1 MAYIIADNIISPL
14 GETSEDNYLSVK
26 SGRSGI
32 RAYEPGTCNIPEG
45 FNASLLFEDFETL
58 ALKSAQKA
66 IANALKNI
74 ANGQKAIGNAQKN
87 IANEQKN
94 IGNAQLEL
102 KGKRTA
108 FILSSTKGNIE
119 GNISL
124 ADSAQRIASQ
134 LGIDSKPIVVCNA
147 CISGLSA
154 LILGNRLIDSGLYDT
169 AIVCG
174 CDTPRQFILS
184 GFQSLKALSP
194 EPCRPFDMERMG
206 LNLGEAAATLILSKN
221 PLQGNSW
228 RMGDGFIRND
238 AFHISTPSKTADG
251 LYLSLQRTLESFT
264 KEISSACKQI
274 DLKEHLAFINAH
286 GTATLFN
293 DQMESVA
300 IGRAGLSELPANAY
314 KSFWGH
320 TMGAAGILET
330 IISMKAIDD
339 DTILGTRGFSELGVS
354 GKMNICAENRPTD
367 KKGFIKMLSGFG
379 GCNATIWATKCPE
392 RENIALSQKEQQE
405 REFTTTH
412 TIRITPEE
420 VILDQRKIWEGKEE
434 LGEQEGQEHH
444 SLLTSLYKQMIGDY
458 PKFYKMD
465 GLSRLGFVASE
476 ILLNAEKE
484 ETDEERAII
493 FFNHSSSIDSDRNYK
508 ESIKDKD
515 NYFPSPSIFVYTLPN
530 IVTGEIAIRNHFQ
543 GETSFFI
550 LPDKDEK
557 MMEEILQASCRDAQ
571 SKSFLTGWI
580 DYEDERH
587 FEAELKICRIQPSL
601 IAYQEVKGVKE
612 VKELR
617 RMSCSL
623 IRRKNKILK

>member
-14 GETSEDNYLSVK
+14 GETSEENYLSVK
-26 SGRSGI
+26 AGRSGI
-32 RAYEPGTCNIPEG
+32 RTYEPGTCNIPEG
-45 FNASLLFEDFETL
+45 FYASLLFEDFETL
-58 ALKSAQKA
+58 ALRSAQKA
-66 IANALKNI
+66 IANAQKNI
-74 ANGQKAIGNAQKN
+74 ENAQKTM
-87 IANEQKN
+87 
-94 IGNAQLEL
+94 GNALLEL

-119 GNISL
+119 ENISL

-154 LILGNRLIDSGLYDT
+154 LILGNRLIDSGLYDF

-221 PLQGNSW
+221 PIQGNSW

-264 KEISSACKQI
+264 KEISSTCKQI
-274 DLKEHLAFINAH
+274 DMKAHLAFINAH

-300 IGRAGLSELPANAY
+300 IGKAGLSDLPANAY
-314 KSFWGH
+314 KNFWGH

-354 GKMNICAENRPTD
+354 GKMNICAENRPTN

-379 GCNATIWATKCPE
+379 GCNATIWAAKNPE
-392 RENIALSQKEQQE
+392 RENIALSQKEQQN
-405 REFTTTH
+405 REFTTSH

-420 VILDQRKIWEGKEE
+420 VILDQQKLWEGNQNANEK
-434 LGEQEGQEHH
+434 LDEQEGAGHH
-444 SLLTSLYKQMIGDY
+444 SLLTSLYRQMIGNY

-476 ILLNAEKE
+476 ILLNAEKGDTDVERRE
-484 ETDEERAII
+484 EEGERLLEERAII
-493 FFNHSSSIDSDRNYK
+493 FFNHSSSIASDRNYK
-508 ESIKDKD
+508 ESINDKN

-530 IVTGEIAIRNHFQ
+530 IVTGEIAIRNHFH

-550 LPDKDEK
+550 LPDKDER
-557 MMEEILQASCRDAQ
+557 MMEEILQASCRDDQ

-587 FEAELKICRIQPSL
+587 FEADLKIKKMRN
-601 IAYQEVKGVKE
+601 YK
-612 VKELR
+612 
-617 RMSCSL
+617 
-623 IRRKNKILK
+623 

>member
-14 GETSEDNYLSVK
+14 GETSEENYLSVK
-26 SGRSGI
+26 AGRSGI
-32 RAYEPGTCNIPEG
+32 RAYAPGTCNIPEG
-45 FNASLLFEDFETL
+45 FYASLLFEDFETL

-66 IANALKNI
+66 IANA
-74 ANGQKAIGNAQKN
+74 
-87 IANEQKN
+87 
-94 IGNAQLEL
+94 QLEL

-119 GNISL
+119 ENISL

-154 LILGNRLIDSGLYDT
+154 LILGNRLIDSGLYDA

-221 PLQGNSW
+221 PIQGNSW

-264 KEISSACKQI
+264 KEISSTCKQI
-274 DLKEHLAFINAH
+274 DMKEHLAFINAH

-300 IGRAGLSELPANAY
+300 IGRAGLSDLPANAY

-339 DTILGTRGFSELGVS
+339 DTILGTRGFAELGVS

-379 GCNATIWATKCPE
+379 GCNATIWAAKSPE
-392 RENIALSQKEQQE
+392 RENIALSQIEQQN

-420 VILDQRKIWEGKEE
+420 VILDQQKLWEGKKE
-434 LGEQEGQEHH
+434 LGKQEGQEHH
-444 SLLTSLYKQMIGDY
+444 SLLTSLYKQMIGNY

-476 ILLNAEKE
+476 ILLNAEKG
-484 ETDEERAII
+484 DMDKERAII
-493 FFNHSSSIDSDRNYK
+493 FFNHSSSIASDRNYK
-508 ESIKDKD
+508 ESINGKD

-530 IVTGEIAIRNHFQ
+530 IVTGEIAIRNHFH

-550 LPDKDEK
+550 LPDKDER

-587 FEAELKICRIQPSL
+587 FEADLKIKKMRN
-601 IAYQEVKGVKE
+601 YK
-612 VKELR
+612 
-617 RMSCSL
+617 
-623 IRRKNKILK
+623 

>member
-14 GETSEDNYLSVK
+14 GETSEENYLSVK
-26 SGRSGI
+26 AGRSGI
-32 RAYEPGTCNIPEG
+32 RTYEPGTCNIPEG
-45 FNASLLFEDFETL
+45 FYASLLFEDFETL
-58 ALKSAQKA
+58 ALRSAQKA
-66 IANALKNI
+66 IA
-74 ANGQKAIGNAQKN
+74 
-87 IANEQKN
+87 
-94 IGNAQLEL
+94 NAQLEL

-119 GNISL
+119 ENISL
-124 ADSAQRIASQ
+124 ADSAQRIATQ

-154 LILGNRLIDSGLYDT
+154 LILGNRLIDSDLYDA

-221 PLQGNSW
+221 PIQGNSW

-264 KEISSACKQI
+264 KEISSTCEQI
-274 DLKEHLAFINAH
+274 DLKAHLAFINAH

-300 IGRAGLSELPANAY
+300 IGRAGLSDLPANAY

-379 GCNATIWATKCPE
+379 GCNATIWAAKYPE

-405 REFTTTH
+405 CEFTTTH
-412 TIRITPEE
+412 AIRITPEE
-420 VILDQRKIWEGKEE
+420 VVLDHQKLWEGNQNANEKLE
-434 LGEQEGQEHH
+434 EQEGAGHH
-444 SLLTSLYKQMIGDY
+444 SLLTSLYKQMIGNY

-476 ILLNAEKE
+476 ILLNAEKGDTDVERRE
-484 ETDEERAII
+484 EEGERLLEERAII
-493 FFNHSSSIDSDRNYK
+493 FFNHSSSIASDRNYK
-508 ESIKDKD
+508 ESINDKN

-530 IVTGEIAIRNHFQ
+530 IVTGEIAIRNHFH

-550 LPDKDEK
+550 LPDKDERL
-557 MMEEILQASCRDAQ
+557 MEEILQASCRDAQ

-587 FEAELKICRIQPSL
+587 FEADLKIKKMRN
-601 IAYQEVKGVKE
+601 YK
-612 VKELR
+612 
-617 RMSCSL
+617 
-623 IRRKNKILK
+623 

>member
-14 GETSEDNYLSVK
+14 GETSEENYLSVK
-26 SGRSGI
+26 AGRSGI

-45 FNASLLFEDFETL
+45 FYASLLFEDFETL
-58 ALKSAQKA
+58 AIKSAQKA
-66 IANALKNI
+66 IANAQKNI
-74 ANGQKAIGNAQKN
+74 ENAQKDIGN
-87 IANEQKN
+87 KQKA

-119 GNISL
+119 ENISL

-134 LGIDSKPIVVCNA
+134 LGIDAKPIVVCNA

-154 LILGNRLIDSGLYDT
+154 LILGNRLIDSDLYDA

-221 PLQGNSW
+221 PIQGNSW

-264 KEISSACKQI
+264 KEISSTCKQI
-274 DLKEHLAFINAH
+274 DMKEHLAFINAH

-300 IGRAGLSELPANAY
+300 IGRAGLSDLPANAY

-379 GCNATIWATKCPE
+379 GCNATIWAAKKPE
-392 RENIALSQKEQQE
+392 RENIALSQIEQQN

-420 VILDQRKIWEGKEE
+420 VILDQRKLWEGKEE
-434 LGEQEGQEHH
+434 LGEQEGKEHH
-444 SLLTSLYKQMIGDY
+444 SLLTSLYKQMIGNY

-476 ILLNAEKE
+476 ILLNAEKG
-484 ETDEERAII
+484 ETDKERAII
-493 FFNHSSSIDSDRNYK
+493 FFNHSSSIASDRNYK
-508 ESIKDKD
+508 ESINDKD

-530 IVTGEIAIRNHFQ
+530 IVTGEIAIRNHFH

-550 LPDKDEK
+550 LPDKDER
-557 MMEEILQASCRDAQ
+557 MMEEILQASCRDDQ

-587 FEAELKICRIQPSL
+587 FEADLKIKKMRN
-601 IAYQEVKGVKE
+601 YK
-612 VKELR
+612 
-617 RMSCSL
+617 
-623 IRRKNKILK
+623 

>member
-14 GETSEDNYLSVK
+14 GETSEENYLSVK
-26 SGRSGI
+26 AGRSGI
-32 RAYEPGTCNIPEG
+32 HAYEPGTCNIPEG
-45 FNASLLFEDFETL
+45 FYASLLFEDFETL

-66 IANALKNI
+66 IANAR
-74 ANGQKAIGNAQKN
+74 
-87 IANEQKN
+87 
-94 IGNAQLEL
+94 LEL

-119 GNISL
+119 ENISL
-124 ADSAQRIASQ
+124 ADSAQRIATQ

-154 LILGNRLIDSGLYDT
+154 LILGNRLIDSGLYDS

-221 PLQGNSW
+221 PIQGNSW

-251 LYLSLQRTLESFT
+251 LYLSIQRTLESFT
-264 KEISSACKQI
+264 KEISSTCKQI
-274 DLKEHLAFINAH
+274 DMKEHLAFINAH

-300 IGRAGLSELPANAY
+300 IGRAGLSDLPANAY

-379 GCNATIWATKCPE
+379 GCNATIWAAKSPE
-392 RENIALSQKEQQE
+392 REYIDLSQKEQQN
-405 REFTTTH
+405 RKFTTTH
-412 TIRITPEE
+412 AIRITPEE
-420 VILDQRKIWEGKEE
+420 VILDQRKLWERNQNANEKLE
-434 LGEQEGQEHH
+434 EQEGAGHH
-444 SLLTSLYKQMIGDY
+444 SLLTSLYRQMIGNY

-476 ILLNAEKE
+476 ILLNAEKGDTDVERRE
-484 ETDEERAII
+484 EEGERLLEERAII
-493 FFNHSSSIDSDRNYK
+493 FFNHSSSIASDRNYK
-508 ESIKDKD
+508 ESINDKD

-530 IVTGEIAIRNHFQ
+530 IVTGEIAIRNHFH

-550 LPDKDEK
+550 LPDKDERL
-557 MMEEILQASCRDAQ
+557 MEEILQASCRDDQ

-587 FEAELKICRIQPSL
+587 FEADLKIKKMRN
-601 IAYQEVKGVKE
+601 YK
-612 VKELR
+612 
-617 RMSCSL
+617 
-623 IRRKNKILK
+623 

>member
-14 GETSEDNYLSVK
+14 GETSEENYLSVK
-26 SGRSGI
+26 AGRSGI
-32 RAYEPGTCNIPEG
+32 HAYEPGTCNIPEG
-45 FNASLLFEDFETL
+45 FYASLLFEDFETL

-66 IANALKNI
+66 IANAR
-74 ANGQKAIGNAQKN
+74 
-87 IANEQKN
+87 
-94 IGNAQLEL
+94 LEL

-119 GNISL
+119 ENISL
-124 ADSAQRIASQ
+124 ADSAQRIATQ

-154 LILGNRLIDSGLYDT
+154 LILGNRLIDSDLYDA

-221 PLQGNSW
+221 PILGNSW

-264 KEISSACKQI
+264 KEISSTCKQI
-274 DLKEHLAFINAH
+274 DMKAHLAFINAH

-300 IGRAGLSELPANAY
+300 IGRAGLSDLPANAY

-379 GCNATIWATKCPE
+379 GCNATIWAAKKPE
-392 RENIALSQKEQQE
+392 RENIALSQIEQQN

-412 TIRITPEE
+412 AIRITPEE
-420 VILDQRKIWEGKEE
+420 VVLDHQKLWEGKKE
-434 LGEQEGQEHH
+434 LGDQEGQEHH
-444 SLLTSLYKQMIGDY
+444 SLLTSLYKQMIGNY

-476 ILLNAEKE
+476 ILLNAEKG
-484 ETDEERAII
+484 ETDKERAII
-493 FFNHSSSIDSDRNYK
+493 FFNHSSSIASDRNYK
-508 ESIKDKD
+508 ESINDKD

-530 IVTGEIAIRNHFQ
+530 IVTGEIAIRNHFH

-550 LPDKDEK
+550 LPNKDER
-557 MMEEILQASCRDAQ
+557 MMEEILQASCRDDQ

-587 FEAELKICRIQPSL
+587 FEADLKIKKMRN
-601 IAYQEVKGVKE
+601 YK
-612 VKELR
+612 
-617 RMSCSL
+617 
-623 IRRKNKILK
+623 

>member
-14 GETSEDNYLSVK
+14 GETSEENYLSVK
-26 SGRSGI
+26 AGRSGI

-45 FNASLLFEDFETL
+45 FYASLLFEDFETL
-58 ALKSAQKA
+58 ALRSAQKA
-66 IANALKNI
+66 IANA
-74 ANGQKAIGNAQKN
+74 QKTM
-87 IANEQKN
+87 
-94 IGNAQLEL
+94 GNAQLEL
-102 KGKRTA
+102 KGKRIA

-119 GNISL
+119 ENISL

-154 LILGNRLIDSGLYDT
+154 LILGNRLIDSDLYDT

-221 PLQGNSW
+221 PIQGNSW
-228 RMGDGFIRND
+228 RMGDGVIRND

-264 KEISSACKQI
+264 KEISSTCKQI

-300 IGRAGLSELPANAY
+300 IGRAGLSDLPANAY

-379 GCNATIWATKCPE
+379 GCNATIWASKSPE
-392 RENIALSQKEQQE
+392 SEMIALSQKEQQE
-405 REFTTTH
+405 CEFTTTH
-412 TIRITPEE
+412 AIRITPEE
-420 VILDQRKIWEGKEE
+420 VVLDHQKLWEGNQNANEKLE
-434 LGEQEGQEHH
+434 EQEGARHH
-444 SLLTSLYKQMIGDY
+444 SLLTSLYRQMIGNY

-476 ILLNAEKE
+476 ILLNAEKGDTDVERRE
-484 ETDEERAII
+484 EEGERLLEERAII
-493 FFNHSSSIDSDRNYK
+493 FFNHSSSIASDRNYK
-508 ESIKDKD
+508 ESINDKD

-530 IVTGEIAIRNHFQ
+530 IVTGEIAIRNHFH

-550 LPDKDEK
+550 LPDKDERL
-557 MMEEILQASCRDAQ
+557 MEEILQASCRDDQ

-587 FEAELKICRIQPSL
+587 FEADLKIKKMRN
-601 IAYQEVKGVKE
+601 YK
-612 VKELR
+612 
-617 RMSCSL
+617 
-623 IRRKNKILK
+623 

>member
-14 GETSEDNYLSVK
+14 GETSEENYLSVK
-26 SGRSGI
+26 AGRSGI

-45 FNASLLFEDFETL
+45 FYASLLFEDFETL

-66 IANALKNI
+66 IANA
-74 ANGQKAIGNAQKN
+74 QKT
-87 IANEQKN
+87 

-119 GNISL
+119 ENISL

-154 LILGNRLIDSGLYDT
+154 LILGNRLIDSDLYDA

-221 PLQGNSW
+221 PIQGNSW

-264 KEISSACKQI
+264 KEISSTCKQI
-274 DLKEHLAFINAH
+274 DMKEHLAFINAH

-300 IGRAGLSELPANAY
+300 IGRAGLSDLPANAY

-379 GCNATIWATKCPE
+379 GCNATIWAAKSPE
-392 RENIALSQKEQQE
+392 REYIDLSQKEQQN

-420 VILDQRKIWEGKEE
+420 VILDQQKLWERKEE

-444 SLLTSLYKQMIGDY
+444 SLLTSLYKQMIGNY

-476 ILLNAEKE
+476 ILLNAEKG
-484 ETDEERAII
+484 ETDKERAII
-493 FFNHSSSIDSDRNYK
+493 FFNHSSSIASDRNYK
-508 ESIKDKD
+508 ESINDKD

-530 IVTGEIAIRNHFQ
+530 IVTGEIAIRNHFH

-550 LPDKDEK
+550 LPDKDERL
-557 MMEEILQASCRDAQ
+557 MEEILQASCRDAQ

-587 FEAELKICRIQPSL
+587 FEADLKIKKMRN
-601 IAYQEVKGVKE
+601 YK
-612 VKELR
+612 
-617 RMSCSL
+617 
-623 IRRKNKILK
+623 

>member
-14 GETSEDNYLSVK
+14 GETSEENYLSVK

-45 FNASLLFEDFETL
+45 FYASLLFEDFETL
-58 ALKSAQKA
+58 ALRSAQKA
-66 IANALKNI
+66 IANA
-74 ANGQKAIGNAQKN
+74 QKTMGN
-87 IANEQKN
+87 ER
-94 IGNAQLEL
+94 LEL

-119 GNISL
+119 ENISL
-124 ADSAQRIASQ
+124 ADSAQRIANL
-134 LGIDSKPIVVCNA
+134 LGIDSQPIVVCNA

-154 LILGNRLIDSGLYDT
+154 LILGNRLIDSGLYDA

-184 GFQSLKALSP
+184 GFQSLKALSS

-221 PLQGNSW
+221 PIQGNSW

-238 AFHISTPSKTADG
+238 AFHISTPSNTADG

-264 KEISSACKQI
+264 KEISSTCKQI

-300 IGRAGLSELPANAY
+300 IGRAGLSDLPANAY

-339 DTILGTRGFSELGVS
+339 DTILGTKGFSELGVS

-379 GCNATIWATKCPE
+379 GCNATIWAAKKTE
-392 RENIALSQKEQQE
+392 RENIALSQIEQQN

-420 VILDQRKIWEGKEE
+420 VILDQQKLWEGKKE
-434 LGEQEGQEHH
+434 LEEQEGQEHH
-444 SLLTSLYKQMIGDY
+444 SLLTSLYKQMIGNY

-476 ILLNAEKE
+476 ILLNAEKG
-484 ETDEERAII
+484 ETDKERAII
-493 FFNHSSSIDSDRNYK
+493 FFNHSSSIASDRNYK
-508 ESIKDKD
+508 ESINDKD

-530 IVTGEIAIRNHFQ
+530 IVTGEIAIRNHFH

-550 LPDKDEK
+550 LPDKDERL
-557 MMEEILQASCRDAQ
+557 MEEILQASCRDDQ

-587 FEAELKICRIQPSL
+587 FEADLKIKKMRN
-601 IAYQEVKGVKE
+601 YK
-612 VKELR
+612 
-617 RMSCSL
+617 
-623 IRRKNKILK
+623 

>member
-14 GETSEDNYLSVK
+14 GETSEENYLSVK
-26 SGRSGI
+26 AGRSGI

-45 FNASLLFEDFETL
+45 FYASLLFEDFETL
-58 ALKSAQKA
+58 ALRSAQKA
-66 IANALKNI
+66 IANAQKNI
-74 ANGQKAIGNAQKN
+74 ENAQKD
-87 IANEQKN
+87 IGNEQKTM
-94 IGNAQLEL
+94 GNAQLEL

-119 GNISL
+119 ENISL
-124 ADSAQRIASQ
+124 ADSAQRIATQ
-134 LGIDSKPIVVCNA
+134 LGIDAKPIVVCNA

-154 LILGNRLIDSGLYDT
+154 LILGNRLIDSGLYDA

-221 PLQGNSW
+221 SIQGNSW

-264 KEISSACKQI
+264 KEISSTCKQI

-300 IGRAGLSELPANAY
+300 IGRAGLSDLPANAY

-379 GCNATIWATKCPE
+379 GCNATIWAAKSPKSE
-392 RENIALSQKEQQE
+392 MIALSQKEQQKC
-405 REFTTTH
+405 EFTTTH
-412 TIRITPEE
+412 AIRITPEE
-420 VILDQRKIWEGKEE
+420 VVLDHQKLWEGNQNANEKLE
-434 LGEQEGQEHH
+434 EQEGAGHH
-444 SLLTSLYKQMIGDY
+444 SLLTSLYKQMIGNY

-476 ILLNAEKE
+476 ILLNAEKGDTDVERRE
-484 ETDEERAII
+484 EEGERLLEEKAII
-493 FFNHSSSIDSDRNYK
+493 FFNHSSSIASDRNYK

-550 LPDKDEK
+550 LPDKDERL
-557 MMEEILQASCRDAQ
+557 MEEILQASCRDAQ

-587 FEAELKICRIQPSL
+587 FEADLKIKKMRN
-601 IAYQEVKGVKE
+601 YK
-612 VKELR
+612 
-617 RMSCSL
+617 
-623 IRRKNKILK
+623 

>member
-14 GETSEDNYLSVK
+14 GETSEENYLSVK
-26 SGRSGI
+26 AGRSGI

-45 FNASLLFEDFETL
+45 FYASLLFEDFETL
-58 ALKSAQKA
+58 ALRSAQKA
-66 IANALKNI
+66 IANA
-74 ANGQKAIGNAQKN
+74 
-87 IANEQKN
+87 QKN
-94 IGNAQLEL
+94 IGNERLEL

-119 GNISL
+119 ENISL

-154 LILGNRLIDSGLYDT
+154 LILGNRLIDSGLYDA

-221 PLQGNSW
+221 PIQGNSW

-264 KEISSACKQI
+264 KEISSTCKQI
-274 DLKEHLAFINAH
+274 DLKEQLAFINAH

-300 IGRAGLSELPANAY
+300 IGRAGLSDLPANAY

-379 GCNATIWATKCPE
+379 GCNATIWAAKNPE
-392 RENIALSQKEQQE
+392 RENIALSQIEQQN

-420 VILDQRKIWEGKEE
+420 VILDQRKLWERKEE
-434 LGEQEGQEHH
+434 LGEQEGKEHH
-444 SLLTSLYKQMIGDY
+444 SLLTSLYKQMIGNY

-476 ILLNAEKE
+476 ILLNAEKG
-484 ETDEERAII
+484 ETDKERAII
-493 FFNHSSSIDSDRNYK
+493 FFNHSSSIASDRNYK
-508 ESIKDKD
+508 ESINDKN

-530 IVTGEIAIRNHFQ
+530 IVTGEIAIRNHFH

-550 LPDKDEK
+550 LPDKDERL
-557 MMEEILQASCRDAQ
+557 MEEILQASCRDAQ

-587 FEAELKICRIQPSL
+587 FEADLKIKKMRN
-601 IAYQEVKGVKE
+601 YK
-612 VKELR
+612 
-617 RMSCSL
+617 
-623 IRRKNKILK
+623 

>member
-14 GETSEDNYLSVK
+14 GETSEENYLSVK
-26 SGRSGI
+26 AGRSGI

-45 FNASLLFEDFETL
+45 FYASLLFEDFETL
-58 ALKSAQKA
+58 ALRSAQKA
-66 IANALKNI
+66 IANAR
-74 ANGQKAIGNAQKN
+74 
-87 IANEQKN
+87 
-94 IGNAQLEL
+94 LEL

-119 GNISL
+119 ENISL
-124 ADSAQRIASQ
+124 ADSAQRIATQ
-134 LGIDSKPIVVCNA
+134 LGIDAKPIVVCNA

-154 LILGNRLIDSGLYDT
+154 LILGNRLIDSDLYDA

-221 PLQGNSW
+221 PIQGNSW

-264 KEISSACKQI
+264 KEISSTCKQI
-274 DLKEHLAFINAH
+274 DMKEHLAFINAH

-379 GCNATIWATKCPE
+379 GCNATIWAAKNPE
-392 RENIALSQKEQQE
+392 RENIALSQKEQQK

-420 VILDQRKIWEGKEE
+420 VVLDHQKLWEGKKK

-444 SLLTSLYKQMIGDY
+444 SLLTSLYKQMIGNY

-465 GLSRLGFVASE
+465 RLSRLGFVASE
-476 ILLNAEKE
+476 ILLNAEKG
-484 ETDEERAII
+484 ETDKERAII
-493 FFNHSSSIDSDRNYK
+493 FFNHSSSIASDRNYK
-508 ESIKDKD
+508 ESINDKD

-530 IVTGEIAIRNHFQ
+530 IVTGEIAIRNHFH

-550 LPDKDEK
+550 LPDKDER
-557 MMEEILQASCRDAQ
+557 MMEEILQASRRDAQ

-587 FEAELKICRIQPSL
+587 FEADLKIEKMRN
-601 IAYQEVKGVKE
+601 YK
-612 VKELR
+612 
-617 RMSCSL
+617 
-623 IRRKNKILK
+623 

>member
-14 GETSEDNYLSVK
+14 GETSEENYLSVK
-26 SGRSGI
+26 AGRSGI

-45 FNASLLFEDFETL
+45 FYASLLFEDFETL

-66 IANALKNI
+66 IANA
-74 ANGQKAIGNAQKN
+74 
-87 IANEQKN
+87 
-94 IGNAQLEL
+94 QLEL

-119 GNISL
+119 ENISL

-134 LGIDSKPIVVCNA
+134 LGIDAKPIVVCNA

-154 LILGNRLIDSGLYDT
+154 LILGNRLIDSGLYDA

-221 PLQGNSW
+221 PIQGNSW

-264 KEISSACKQI
+264 KEISSTCEQI
-274 DLKEHLAFINAH
+274 DMKAHLAFINAH

-300 IGRAGLSELPANAY
+300 IGRAGLSDLPANAY

-379 GCNATIWATKCPE
+379 GCNATIWAAKNPE

-405 REFTTTH
+405 CEFTTTH
-412 TIRITPEE
+412 AIRITPEE
-420 VILDQRKIWEGKEE
+420 VVLDHQKLWEGNQNANEKLE
-434 LGEQEGQEHH
+434 EQEGAGHH
-444 SLLTSLYKQMIGDY
+444 SLLTSLYRQMIGNY

-476 ILLNAEKE
+476 ILLNAEKG
-484 ETDEERAII
+484 ETDVERREEEGERLLEERAII
-493 FFNHSSSIDSDRNYK
+493 FFNHSSSIASDRNYK
-508 ESIKDKD
+508 ESINDKD

-530 IVTGEIAIRNHFQ
+530 IVTGEIAIRNHFH

-550 LPDKDEK
+550 LPDKDER

-587 FEAELKICRIQPSL
+587 FEADLKIKKMRN
-601 IAYQEVKGVKE
+601 YK
-612 VKELR
+612 
-617 RMSCSL
+617 
-623 IRRKNKILK
+623 

>member
-66 IANALKNI
+66 IG
-74 ANGQKAIGNAQKN
+74 NG
-87 IANEQKN
+87 
-94 IGNAQLEL
+94 QLEL

-119 GNISL
+119 ENISL
-124 ADSAQRIASQ
+124 ADSAQRIATQ

-154 LILGNRLIDSGLYDT
+154 LILGNRLIDSGLYDA

-221 PLQGNSW
+221 PIQGNSW

-251 LYLSLQRTLESFT
+251 LYLSLQRTLESFR
-264 KEISSACKQI
+264 KEISSTCEQI
-274 DLKEHLAFINAH
+274 DMKEHLAFINAH

-300 IGRAGLSELPANAY
+300 IGRAGLSDLPANAY

-339 DTILGTRGFSELGVS
+339 DTILGTKGFSELGVS

-379 GCNATIWATKCPE
+379 GCNATIWAAKKTE
-392 RENIALSQKEQQE
+392 RENIALSQIEQQN

-434 LGEQEGQEHH
+434 LGKQEGQEHH

-484 ETDEERAII
+484 ETEEERKEEEIKNLEERAII
-493 FFNHSSSIDSDRNYK
+493 FFNHSSSIASDRNYK

-530 IVTGEIAIRNHFQ
+530 IVTGEIAIRNHFH

-550 LPDKDEK
+550 LPDKDERL
-557 MMEEILQASCRDAQ
+557 MEEILQASCRDAQ

-587 FEAELKICRIQPSL
+587 FEAELKICRIQSSL
-601 IAYQEVKGVKE
+601 IANPSG
-612 VKELR
+612 LR
-617 RMSCSL
+617 YSDKS
-623 IRRKNKILK
+623 

>member
-14 GETSEDNYLSVK
+14 GETSEENYLSVK
-26 SGRSGI
+26 AGRSGI

-45 FNASLLFEDFETL
+45 FYASLLFEDFETL
-58 ALKSAQKA
+58 ALRSAQKA
-66 IANALKNI
+66 IAN
-74 ANGQKAIGNAQKN
+74 GR
-87 IANEQKN
+87 
-94 IGNAQLEL
+94 LEL

-119 GNISL
+119 ENISL

-154 LILGNRLIDSGLYDT
+154 LILGNRLIDSDLYD
-169 AIVCG
+169 AVIVCG

-221 PLQGNSW
+221 PIQGNSW

-274 DLKEHLAFINAH
+274 DMKEHLAFINAH

-300 IGRAGLSELPANAY
+300 IGRAGLSNLPANAY

-379 GCNATIWATKCPE
+379 GCNATIWAAKYPE
-392 RENIALSQKEQQE
+392 RENEAAEQIEQQN

-412 TIRITPEE
+412 AIRITPEE
-420 VILDQRKIWEGKEE
+420 VVLDHQKLWEGNQNANEK
-434 LGEQEGQEHH
+434 LDEQEGAGHH
-444 SLLTSLYKQMIGDY
+444 SLLTSLYKQMIGNY

-476 ILLNAEKE
+476 ILLNAEKG
-484 ETDEERAII
+484 ETDVERREEEGERLLEERAII
-493 FFNHSSSIDSDRNYK
+493 FFNHSSSIASDRNYK
-508 ESIKDKD
+508 ESINDKD

-530 IVTGEIAIRNHFQ
+530 IVTGEIAIRNHFH

-550 LPDKDEK
+550 LPDKDER

-587 FEAELKICRIQPSL
+587 FEADLKIKKMRN
-601 IAYQEVKGVKE
+601 YK
-612 VKELR
+612 
-617 RMSCSL
+617 
-623 IRRKNKILK
+623 

>member
-14 GETSEDNYLSVK
+14 GETSEENYLSVK
-26 SGRSGI
+26 AGRSGI
-32 RAYEPGTCNIPEG
+32 HAYEPGTCNIPEG
-45 FNASLLFEDFETL
+45 FYASLLFEDFETL
-58 ALKSAQKA
+58 ALRSAQKA
-66 IANALKNI
+66 IANAR
-74 ANGQKAIGNAQKN
+74 
-87 IANEQKN
+87 
-94 IGNAQLEL
+94 LEL
-102 KGKRTA
+102 KGKRTV

-119 GNISL
+119 ENISL
-124 ADSAQRIASQ
+124 TDSAQRIASQ
-134 LGIDSKPIVVCNA
+134 LGIDAKPIVVCNA

-154 LILGNRLIDSGLYDT
+154 LILGNRLIDSSLYDA

-221 PLQGNSW
+221 PIQGNSW

-251 LYLSLQRTLESFT
+251 LYLSLQRTLDSYTRENAASCEQT
-264 KEISSACKQI
+264 
-274 DLKEHLAFINAH
+274 DLKAHLAFINAH

-300 IGRAGLSELPANAY
+300 IGRAGLSDLPANAY

-379 GCNATIWATKCPE
+379 GCNATIWAAKNPE
-392 RENIALSQKEQQE
+392 RENFALSQIEQQN

-420 VILDQRKIWEGKEE
+420 VILDQRKLWERKEE

-444 SLLTSLYKQMIGDY
+444 SLLTTLYKQMIGNY

-476 ILLNAEKE
+476 ILLNAEKGDTDVERRE
-484 ETDEERAII
+484 EEGERLLEERAII
-493 FFNHSSSIDSDRNYK
+493 FFNHSSSIASDRNYK
-508 ESIKDKD
+508 ESINDKD

-530 IVTGEIAIRNHFQ
+530 IVTGEIAIRNHFH

-550 LPDKDEK
+550 LPDKDER

-587 FEAELKICRIQPSL
+587 FEADLKIKKMRN
-601 IAYQEVKGVKE
+601 YK
-612 VKELR
+612 
-617 RMSCSL
+617 
-623 IRRKNKILK
+623 

>member
-14 GETSEDNYLSVK
+14 GETSEENYLSVK
-26 SGRSGI
+26 AGRSGI

-45 FNASLLFEDFETL
+45 FYASLLFEDFETL
-58 ALKSAQKA
+58 ALRSAQKA
-66 IANALKNI
+66 IA
-74 ANGQKAIGNAQKN
+74 
-87 IANEQKN
+87 
-94 IGNAQLEL
+94 NAQLEL

-119 GNISL
+119 ENISL

-134 LGIDSKPIVVCNA
+134 LGIDAKPIVVCNA

-154 LILGNRLIDSGLYDT
+154 LILGNRLIDSGLYDA

-221 PLQGNSW
+221 PIQGNSW

-264 KEISSACKQI
+264 KEISSTCKQI

-300 IGRAGLSELPANAY
+300 IGRAGLSDLPANAY

-379 GCNATIWATKCPE
+379 GCNATIWAAKSPE
-392 RENIALSQKEQQE
+392 SEMIALSQKEQQE
-405 REFTTTH
+405 CEFTTTH

-420 VILDQRKIWEGKEE
+420 VILDQRKLWEGKKE
-434 LGEQEGQEHH
+434 LGEQEGKEHH
-444 SLLTSLYKQMIGDY
+444 SLLTTLYKQMIGNY

-476 ILLNAEKE
+476 ILLNAEKG
-484 ETDEERAII
+484 ETDKERAII
-493 FFNHSSSIDSDRNYK
+493 FFNYSSSIASDRNYK
-508 ESIKDKD
+508 ESINDKD

-530 IVTGEIAIRNHFQ
+530 IVTGEIAIRNHFH

-550 LPDKDEK
+550 LPDKDER

-587 FEAELKICRIQPSL
+587 FEADLKIKKMRN
-601 IAYQEVKGVKE
+601 YK
-612 VKELR
+612 
-617 RMSCSL
+617 
-623 IRRKNKILK
+623 

>member
-66 IANALKNI
+66 I
-74 ANGQKAIGNAQKN
+74 
-87 IANEQKN
+87 
-94 IGNAQLEL
+94 GNAQLEL

-119 GNISL
+119 ENISL

-154 LILGNRLIDSGLYDT
+154 LILGNRLIDSGLYDS

-194 EPCRPFDMERMG
+194 EHCRPFDMERMG

-221 PLQGNSW
+221 PIQGNSW

-251 LYLSLQRTLESFT
+251 LYLSLQRTLESYT
-264 KEISSACKQI
+264 KEISSACEQI

-300 IGRAGLSELPANAY
+300 IGRAGLSDLPANAY

-339 DTILGTRGFSELGVS
+339 DTILGTKGFSELGVS

-379 GCNATIWATKCPE
+379 GCNATIWAAKSPE
-392 RENIALSQKEQQE
+392 RENIALSQKEQQN

-434 LGEQEGQEHH
+434 LGEQEGLEHH
-444 SLLTSLYKQMIGDY
+444 SLLTSLYKQMIGNY

-476 ILLNAEKE
+476 ILLNAEKG
-484 ETDEERAII
+484 ETDKERAII
-493 FFNHSSSIDSDRNYK
+493 FFNHSSSIASDRNYK

-530 IVTGEIAIRNHFQ
+530 IVTGEIAIRNHFH

-550 LPDKDEK
+550 LPNKDER

-587 FEAELKICRIQPSL
+587 FEADLKIKKMRN
-601 IAYQEVKGVKE
+601 YK
-612 VKELR
+612 
-617 RMSCSL
+617 
-623 IRRKNKILK
+623 

>member
-14 GETSEDNYLSVK
+14 GETSEENYLSVK
-26 SGRSGI
+26 AGRSGI
-32 RAYEPGTCNIPEG
+32 RAYEPGTCNIPEE
-45 FNASLLFEDFETL
+45 FYASLLFEDFETL
-58 ALKSAQKA
+58 ALRSAQKA
-66 IANALKNI
+66 IA
-74 ANGQKAIGNAQKN
+74 
-87 IANEQKN
+87 
-94 IGNAQLEL
+94 NAQLEL

-119 GNISL
+119 ENISL

-134 LGIDSKPIVVCNA
+134 LGIDAKPIVVCNA

-154 LILGNRLIDSGLYDT
+154 LILGNRLIDSGLYDA

-221 PLQGNSW
+221 PIQGNSW
-228 RMGDGFIRND
+228 RMEDGFIRND

-264 KEISSACKQI
+264 KEISSTCKQI

-300 IGRAGLSELPANAY
+300 IGRAGLSDLPANAY

-354 GKMNICAENRPTD
+354 GKINICAENRPTD

-379 GCNATIWATKCPE
+379 GCNATIWAAKYPE

-405 REFTTTH
+405 CEFTTTH
-412 TIRITPEE
+412 AIRITPEE
-420 VILDQRKIWEGKEE
+420 VVLDHQKLWEGNQNANEKLE
-434 LGEQEGQEHH
+434 EQEGAGHH
-444 SLLTSLYKQMIGDY
+444 SLLTSLYKQMIGNY

-476 ILLNAEKE
+476 ILLNAEKG
-484 ETDEERAII
+484 ETDVERREEEGERLLEERAII
-493 FFNHSSSIDSDRNYK
+493 FFNHSSSIASDRNYK
-508 ESIKDKD
+508 ESINDKD

-530 IVTGEIAIRNHFQ
+530 IVTGEIAIRNHFH

-550 LPDKDEK
+550 LPDKDER

-587 FEAELKICRIQPSL
+587 FEADLKIEKMRN
-601 IAYQEVKGVKE
+601 YK
-612 VKELR
+612 
-617 RMSCSL
+617 
-623 IRRKNKILK
+623 

>member
-14 GETSEDNYLSVK
+14 GETSEENYLSVK
-26 SGRSGI
+26 AGRSGI

-45 FNASLLFEDFETL
+45 FYASLLFEDFETL
-58 ALKSAQKA
+58 ALRSAQKA
-66 IANALKNI
+66 
-74 ANGQKAIGNAQKN
+74 
-87 IANEQKN
+87 

-119 GNISL
+119 KNISL

-134 LGIDSKPIVVCNA
+134 LGIDTKPIVVCNA

-154 LILGNRLIDSGLYDT
+154 LILGNRLIDSDLYDA

-221 PLQGNSW
+221 PIQENSW

-251 LYLSLQRTLESFT
+251 LYLSLQRTLESFR
-264 KEISSACKQI
+264 KEVSSACEQI
-274 DLKEHLAFINAH
+274 DMKAHLAFINAH

-300 IGRAGLSELPANAY
+300 IGRAGLSDLPTNAY
-314 KSFWGH
+314 KSIWGH

-354 GKMNICAENRPTD
+354 GEMNICAENRPTD

-379 GCNATIWATKCPE
+379 GCNATIWAAKSPE
-392 RENIALSQKEQQE
+392 KENIALSQKEQQN

-420 VILDQRKIWEGKEE
+420 VILDQRKIWERKEE
-434 LGEQEGQEHH
+434 LGEQEGLEHH

-476 ILLNAEKE
+476 ILLNAEKGETE
-484 ETDEERAII
+484 EERKEEERAII
-493 FFNHSSSIDSDRNYK
+493 FFNHSSSIASDRNYK

-530 IVTGEIAIRNHFQ
+530 IVTGEIAIRNHFH

-557 MMEEILQASCRDAQ
+557 MMEEILLASCRDGQ

-587 FEAELKICRIQPSL
+587 FEAELKIKKMRN
-601 IAYQEVKGVKE
+601 YK
-612 VKELR
+612 
-617 RMSCSL
+617 
-623 IRRKNKILK
+623 

>member
-14 GETSEDNYLSVK
+14 GETSEENYLSVK
-26 SGRSGI
+26 AGRSGI
-32 RAYEPGTCNIPEG
+32 HAYEPGTCNIPEG
-45 FNASLLFEDFETL
+45 FYASLLFEDFETL
-58 ALKSAQKA
+58 TLRSAQKA
-66 IANALKNI
+66 IA
-74 ANGQKAIGNAQKN
+74 
-87 IANEQKN
+87 
-94 IGNAQLEL
+94 NAQLEL

-119 GNISL
+119 ENISL

-134 LGIDSKPIVVCNA
+134 LGIDSQPIVVCNA

-154 LILGNRLIDSGLYDT
+154 LILGNRLIDSGLYDA

-221 PLQGNSW
+221 PIQGNSW

-264 KEISSACKQI
+264 KEISSTCKQI
-274 DLKEHLAFINAH
+274 DMKEHLAFINAH

-300 IGRAGLSELPANAY
+300 IGRAGLSDLPANAY

-379 GCNATIWATKCPE
+379 GCNATIWAAKNPE
-392 RENIALSQKEQQE
+392 RENIALSQIEQQNC
-405 REFTTTH
+405 EFTTTH

-420 VILDQRKIWEGKEE
+420 VILDQRKLWEGKKE
-434 LGEQEGQEHH
+434 LGEQEGAGHH
-444 SLLTSLYKQMIGDY
+444 SLLTSLYRQMIGNY

-476 ILLNAEKE
+476 ILLNAEKG
-484 ETDEERAII
+484 ETDKERAII
-493 FFNHSSSIDSDRNYK
+493 FFNHSSSIASDRNYK
-508 ESIKDKD
+508 ESINDKN

-530 IVTGEIAIRNHFQ
+530 IVTGEIAIRNHLH

-550 LPDKDEK
+550 LPDKDER
-557 MMEEILQASCRDAQ
+557 MMEEILQASCLDDQ

-587 FEAELKICRIQPSL
+587 FEADLKIKKMRN
-601 IAYQEVKGVKE
+601 YK
-612 VKELR
+612 
-617 RMSCSL
+617 
-623 IRRKNKILK
+623 

>member
-14 GETSEDNYLSVK
+14 GETSEENYLSVK
-26 SGRSGI
+26 AGRSGI

-45 FNASLLFEDFETL
+45 FYASLLFEDFETL
-58 ALKSAQKA
+58 ALRSAQKA
-66 IANALKNI
+66 IA
-74 ANGQKAIGNAQKN
+74 
-87 IANEQKN
+87 
-94 IGNAQLEL
+94 NAQLEL

-119 GNISL
+119 ENISL

-154 LILGNRLIDSGLYDT
+154 LILGNRLIDSDLYDA

-221 PLQGNSW
+221 PIQGNSW

-264 KEISSACKQI
+264 KEISSTCKQI
-274 DLKEHLAFINAH
+274 DMKEHLAFINAH

-300 IGRAGLSELPANAY
+300 IGRAGLSDLPANAY

-379 GCNATIWATKCPE
+379 GCNATIWAAKSPE
-392 RENIALSQKEQQE
+392 RENIALSQMEQQN

-420 VILDQRKIWEGKEE
+420 VILDQQKLWEGKKE
-434 LGEQEGQEHH
+434 LGKQEGQEHH
-444 SLLTSLYKQMIGDY
+444 SLLTSLYKQMIGNY

-476 ILLNAEKE
+476 ILLNAEKG
-484 ETDEERAII
+484 DMDKERAII
-493 FFNHSSSIDSDRNYK
+493 FFNHSSSIASDRNYK
-508 ESIKDKD
+508 ESINGKD

-530 IVTGEIAIRNHFQ
+530 IVTGEIAIRNHFH

-550 LPDKDEK
+550 LPDKDER

-587 FEAELKICRIQPSL
+587 FEADLKIKKMRN
-601 IAYQEVKGVKE
+601 YK
-612 VKELR
+612 
-617 RMSCSL
+617 
-623 IRRKNKILK
+623 

>member
-14 GETSEDNYLSVK
+14 GETSEENYLSVK
-26 SGRSGI
+26 AGRSGI
-32 RAYEPGTCNIPEG
+32 CAYEPGTCNIPEG
-45 FNASLLFEDFETL
+45 FYASLLFEDFETL

-66 IANALKNI
+66 IANA
-74 ANGQKAIGNAQKN
+74 
-87 IANEQKN
+87 
-94 IGNAQLEL
+94 QLEL

-119 GNISL
+119 ENISL

-154 LILGNRLIDSGLYDT
+154 LILGNRLIDSGLYDS

-221 PLQGNSW
+221 PIQGNSW

-251 LYLSLQRTLESFT
+251 LYLSLQRTLESYT
-264 KEISSACKQI
+264 KEISSTCKQI
-274 DLKEHLAFINAH
+274 DMKEQIAFINAH

-330 IISMKAIDD
+330 IICMKAIDD

-379 GCNATIWATKCPE
+379 GCNATIWTAKNPE
-392 RENIALSQKEQQE
+392 RENIALSQIEQQKC
-405 REFTTTH
+405 EFTTTH

-420 VILDQRKIWEGKEE
+420 VVLDHQKLWEGNQNANEKLE
-434 LGEQEGQEHH
+434 EQEGAGHH
-444 SLLTSLYKQMIGDY
+444 SLLTTLYKQMIGNY

-476 ILLNAEKE
+476 ILLNAEKG
-484 ETDEERAII
+484 ETDKERAII
-493 FFNHSSSIDSDRNYK
+493 FFNHSSSIASDRNYK
-508 ESIKDKD
+508 ESINDKD

-530 IVTGEIAIRNHFQ
+530 IVTGEIAIRNHFH

-550 LPDKDEK
+550 LPDKDER
-557 MMEEILQASCRDAQ
+557 MMEEILQASCRDDQ

-587 FEAELKICRIQPSL
+587 FEADLKIKKMRN
-601 IAYQEVKGVKE
+601 YK
-612 VKELR
+612 
-617 RMSCSL
+617 
-623 IRRKNKILK
+623 

>member
-14 GETSEDNYLSVK
+14 GETSEENYLSVK
-26 SGRSGI
+26 AGRSGI
-32 RAYEPGTCNIPEG
+32 RAYEPGACNIPEG
-45 FNASLLFEDFETL
+45 FYASLLFEDFETL
-58 ALKSAQKA
+58 ALRSAQKA
-66 IANALKNI
+66 IANAR
-74 ANGQKAIGNAQKN
+74 
-87 IANEQKN
+87 
-94 IGNAQLEL
+94 LEL

-119 GNISL
+119 ENISL
-124 ADSAQRIASQ
+124 ADSAQRIASL

-154 LILGNRLIDSGLYDT
+154 LILGNRLIDSGLYDA

-221 PLQGNSW
+221 PIQGNSW

-264 KEISSACKQI
+264 KEISSTCKQI
-274 DLKEHLAFINAH
+274 DMKEHLAFINAH

-300 IGRAGLSELPANAY
+300 IGRAGLSDLPANAY

-379 GCNATIWATKCPE
+379 GCNATIWAAKSPE
-392 RENIALSQKEQQE
+392 REYIDLSQKEQQK

-420 VILDQRKIWEGKEE
+420 VILDQRKLWERKEE
-434 LGEQEGQEHH
+434 LGEQEGKEHH
-444 SLLTSLYKQMIGDY
+444 SLLTTLYKQMIGNY

-484 ETDEERAII
+484 ETDKERAII
-493 FFNHSSSIDSDRNYK
+493 FFNHSSSIASDRNYK
-508 ESIKDKD
+508 ESINDKD

-530 IVTGEIAIRNHFQ
+530 IVTGEIAIRNHFH

-550 LPDKDEK
+550 LPDKDKK
-557 MMEEILQASCRDAQ
+557 MMEEILQASCRDDQ

-587 FEAELKICRIQPSL
+587 FEADLKIKKMRN
-601 IAYQEVKGVKE
+601 YK
-612 VKELR
+612 
-617 RMSCSL
+617 
-623 IRRKNKILK
+623 

>member
-14 GETSEDNYLSVK
+14 GETSEENYLSVK
-26 SGRSGI
+26 AGRSGI

-45 FNASLLFEDFETL
+45 FYASLLFEDFETL
-58 ALKSAQKA
+58 ALRSAQKA
-66 IANALKNI
+66 
-74 ANGQKAIGNAQKN
+74 
-87 IANEQKN
+87 

-119 GNISL
+119 ENISL

-134 LGIDSKPIVVCNA
+134 LGIDAKPIVVCNA

-154 LILGNRLIDSGLYDT
+154 LILGNRLIDSGLYDA

-221 PLQGNSW
+221 PIQGNSW
-228 RMGDGFIRND
+228 RMEDGFIRND

-264 KEISSACKQI
+264 KEISSTCKQI

-300 IGRAGLSELPANAY
+300 IGRAGLSDLPANAY

-379 GCNATIWATKCPE
+379 GCNATIWAAKNPE
-392 RENIALSQKEQQE
+392 RENFALSQIEQQN

-420 VILDQRKIWEGKEE
+420 VILDQRKLWEGKKE

-444 SLLTSLYKQMIGDY
+444 SLLTSLYKQMIGNY

-476 ILLNAEKE
+476 ILLNAEKG
-484 ETDEERAII
+484 ETDKERAII
-493 FFNHSSSIDSDRNYK
+493 FFNHSSSIASDRNYK
-508 ESIKDKD
+508 ESINDKD

-530 IVTGEIAIRNHFQ
+530 IVTGEIAIRNHFH

-550 LPDKDEK
+550 LPDKDERL
-557 MMEEILQASCRDAQ
+557 MEEILQASCRDAQ

-587 FEAELKICRIQPSL
+587 FEADLKIKKMRN
-601 IAYQEVKGVKE
+601 YK
-612 VKELR
+612 
-617 RMSCSL
+617 
-623 IRRKNKILK
+623 

>member
-14 GETSEDNYLSVK
+14 GETSEENYLSVK
-26 SGRSGI
+26 AGRSGI

-45 FNASLLFEDFETL
+45 FYASLLFEDFETL
-58 ALKSAQKA
+58 ALRSAQKA
-66 IANALKNI
+66 IANA
-74 ANGQKAIGNAQKN
+74 QKTM
-87 IANEQKN
+87 
-94 IGNAQLEL
+94 GNAQLEL

-119 GNISL
+119 ENISL
-124 ADSAQRIASQ
+124 ADSAQRIATQ
-134 LGIDSKPIVVCNA
+134 LGIDAQPIVVCNA

-154 LILGNRLIDSGLYDT
+154 LILGNRLIDSDLYDA

-221 PLQGNSW
+221 PILGNSW

-264 KEISSACKQI
+264 KEISSTCKQI
-274 DLKEHLAFINAH
+274 DMKAHLAFINAH

-300 IGRAGLSELPANAY
+300 IGRAGLSDLPANAY

-330 IISMKAIDD
+330 IICMKAIDD

-379 GCNATIWATKCPE
+379 GCNATIWAAKSPKSE
-392 RENIALSQKEQQE
+392 MIALSQKEQQKC
-405 REFTTTH
+405 EFTTTH
-412 TIRITPEE
+412 AIRITPEE
-420 VILDQRKIWEGKEE
+420 VVLDHQKLWEGNQNANEK
-434 LGEQEGQEHH
+434 LGEQEGKEHH
-444 SLLTSLYKQMIGDY
+444 SLLTSLYKQMIGNY

-476 ILLNAEKE
+476 ILLNAEKG
-484 ETDEERAII
+484 ETDVERREEEGKRLLEERAII
-493 FFNHSSSIDSDRNYK
+493 FFNHSSSIASDRNYK
-508 ESIKDKD
+508 ESINDKD

-530 IVTGEIAIRNHFQ
+530 IVTGEIAIRNHFH

-550 LPDKDEK
+550 LPDKDER
-557 MMEEILQASCRDAQ
+557 MMEEILQASCRDDQ

-587 FEAELKICRIQPSL
+587 FEADLKIKKMRN
-601 IAYQEVKGVKE
+601 YK
-612 VKELR
+612 
-617 RMSCSL
+617 
-623 IRRKNKILK
+623 

>member
-14 GETSEDNYLSVK
+14 GETSEENYLSVK
-26 SGRSGI
+26 AGRSGI
-32 RAYEPGTCNIPEG
+32 RAYEPGTCNIPEE
-45 FNASLLFEDFETL
+45 FYASLLFEDFETL
-58 ALKSAQKA
+58 ALRSAQKA
-66 IANALKNI
+66 IA
-74 ANGQKAIGNAQKN
+74 
-87 IANEQKN
+87 
-94 IGNAQLEL
+94 NAQLEL

-119 GNISL
+119 ENISL

-134 LGIDSKPIVVCNA
+134 LGIDAKPIVVCNA

-154 LILGNRLIDSGLYDT
+154 LILGNRLIDSGLYDS

-221 PLQGNSW
+221 PIQGNSW

-264 KEISSACKQI
+264 KEISSTCKQI
-274 DLKEHLAFINAH
+274 DLKAHLAFINAH

-300 IGRAGLSELPANAY
+300 IGRAGLSDLPANAY

-379 GCNATIWATKCPE
+379 GCNATIWAAKNPE
-392 RENIALSQKEQQE
+392 RENIALSQIEQQN

-420 VILDQRKIWEGKEE
+420 VILDQRKLWERKEE
-434 LGEQEGQEHH
+434 LGEQEGKEHH
-444 SLLTSLYKQMIGDY
+444 SLLTFLYKQMIGNY

-476 ILLNAEKE
+476 ILLNAEKG
-484 ETDEERAII
+484 ETDKERAII
-493 FFNHSSSIDSDRNYK
+493 FFNHSSSIASDRNYK
-508 ESIKDKD
+508 ESINDKD

-530 IVTGEIAIRNHFQ
+530 IVTGEIAIRNHFH

-550 LPDKDEK
+550 LPDKDERL
-557 MMEEILQASCRDAQ
+557 MEEILQASCLDDQ

-587 FEAELKICRIQPSL
+587 FEADLKIKKMRN
-601 IAYQEVKGVKE
+601 YK
-612 VKELR
+612 
-617 RMSCSL
+617 
-623 IRRKNKILK
+623 

>member
-14 GETSEDNYLSVK
+14 GETSEENYLSVK
-26 SGRSGI
+26 AGRSGI

-45 FNASLLFEDFETL
+45 FYASLLFEDFETL

-66 IANALKNI
+66 IANA
-74 ANGQKAIGNAQKN
+74 
-87 IANEQKN
+87 
-94 IGNAQLEL
+94 QLEL

-119 GNISL
+119 ENISL
-124 ADSAQRIASQ
+124 ADSAQRIANQ
-134 LGIDSKPIVVCNA
+134 LGIDAKPIVVCNA

-154 LILGNRLIDSGLYDT
+154 LILGNRLIDSGLYDS

-221 PLQGNSW
+221 PIQGNSW

-264 KEISSACKQI
+264 KEISSTCKQI
-274 DLKEHLAFINAH
+274 DMKEHLAFINAH

-300 IGRAGLSELPANAY
+300 IGRAGLSDLPANAY
-314 KSFWGH
+314 KNFWGH

-379 GCNATIWATKCPE
+379 GCNATIWAAKNPE

-405 REFTTTH
+405 CEFTTTH
-412 TIRITPEE
+412 AIRITPEE
-420 VILDQRKIWEGKEE
+420 VVLDHQKLWEGNQNANEKLE
-434 LGEQEGQEHH
+434 EQEGAGHH
-444 SLLTSLYKQMIGDY
+444 SLLTSLYRQMIGNY

-476 ILLNAEKE
+476 ILLNAEKGDTDVERRE
-484 ETDEERAII
+484 EEGERLLEERAII
-493 FFNHSSSIDSDRNYK
+493 FFNHSSSIASDRNYK
-508 ESIKDKD
+508 ESINDKN

-530 IVTGEIAIRNHFQ
+530 IVTGEIAIRNHFH

-550 LPDKDEK
+550 LPDKDERL
-557 MMEEILQASCRDAQ
+557 MEEILQASCRDDQ

-587 FEAELKICRIQPSL
+587 FEADLKIKKMRN
-601 IAYQEVKGVKE
+601 YK
-612 VKELR
+612 
-617 RMSCSL
+617 
-623 IRRKNKILK
+623 

>member
-14 GETSEDNYLSVK
+14 GETSEENYLSVK
-26 SGRSGI
+26 AGRSGI

-45 FNASLLFEDFETL
+45 FYASLLFEDFETL

-66 IANALKNI
+66 IANAQKNI
-74 ANGQKAIGNAQKN
+74 ENAQKDIGN
-87 IANEQKN
+87 KQKA

-119 GNISL
+119 ENISL

-154 LILGNRLIDSGLYDT
+154 LILGNRLIDSGLYDA

-221 PLQGNSW
+221 PIQGNSW

-264 KEISSACKQI
+264 KEISSTCKQT

-300 IGRAGLSELPANAY
+300 IGRAGLSDLPANAY

-379 GCNATIWATKCPE
+379 GCNATIWAAKNPE
-392 RENIALSQKEQQE
+392 RENFALSQIEQQN

-420 VILDQRKIWEGKEE
+420 VILDQRKLWEGNQNANEKLEK
-434 LGEQEGQEHH
+434 QEGAGHH
-444 SLLTSLYKQMIGDY
+444 SLLTSLYRQMIGNY

-476 ILLNAEKE
+476 ILLNAEKGDTDVERRE
-484 ETDEERAII
+484 EEGLLEERAII
-493 FFNHSSSIDSDRNYK
+493 FFNHSSSIVSDRNYK
-508 ESIKDKD
+508 ESINDKN

-530 IVTGEIAIRNHFQ
+530 IVTGEIAIRNHFH

-550 LPDKDEK
+550 LPDKDERL
-557 MMEEILQASCRDAQ
+557 MEEILQASCRDDQ

-587 FEAELKICRIQPSL
+587 FEADLKIKKMRN
-601 IAYQEVKGVKE
+601 YK
-612 VKELR
+612 
-617 RMSCSL
+617 
-623 IRRKNKILK
+623 

>member
-1 MAYIIADNIISPL
+1 M
-14 GETSEDNYLSVK
+14 
-26 SGRSGI
+26 
-32 RAYEPGTCNIPEG
+32 
-45 FNASLLFEDFETL
+45 

-119 GNISL
+119 ENISL

-221 PLQGNSW
+221 PIQGNSW

-264 KEISSACKQI
+264 KEISSTCKQI
-274 DLKEHLAFINAH
+274 DMKAHLAFINAH

-379 GCNATIWATKCPE
+379 GCNATIWAAKSPE
-392 RENIALSQKEQQE
+392 REYIDLSQKEQQN

-412 TIRITPEE
+412 TIRITPKE
-420 VILDQRKIWEGKEE
+420 VILDQRKLWERMEE
-434 LGEQEGQEHH
+434 LGKQEGKEHH
-444 SLLTSLYKQMIGDY
+444 SLLTTLYKQMIGNY

-476 ILLNAEKE
+476 ILLNAEKGDTDVERRE
-484 ETDEERAII
+484 EEGERLLEERAII
-493 FFNHSSSIDSDRNYK
+493 FFNHSSSIASDRNYK
-508 ESIKDKD
+508 ESINDKD

-530 IVTGEIAIRNHFQ
+530 IVTGEIAIRNHFH

-550 LPDKDEK
+550 LPDKDERL
-557 MMEEILQASCRDAQ
+557 MEEILQASCRDAQ

-587 FEAELKICRIQPSL
+587 FEADLKIKKMRNEKLQMRN
-601 IAYQEVKGVKE
+601 YK
-612 VKELR
+612 
-617 RMSCSL
+617 
-623 IRRKNKILK
+623 

>member
-14 GETSEDNYLSVK
+14 GETSEENYLSVK
-26 SGRSGI
+26 AGKSGI

-45 FNASLLFEDFETL
+45 FYASLLFEDFETL
-58 ALKSAQKA
+58 ALRSAQKA
-66 IANALKNI
+66 IANAQKNI
-74 ANGQKAIGNAQKN
+74 ENAQKDIGN
-87 IANEQKN
+87 KQKA

-119 GNISL
+119 ENISL
-124 ADSAQRIASQ
+124 ADSAQRIANL

-154 LILGNRLIDSGLYDT
+154 LILGNRLIDSGLYDA

-221 PLQGNSW
+221 PIQGNSW

-264 KEISSACKQI
+264 KEISSTCKQI
-274 DLKEHLAFINAH
+274 DMKAHLAFINAH

-300 IGRAGLSELPANAY
+300 IERAGLSDLPANAY

-379 GCNATIWATKCPE
+379 GCNATIWAAKYPE
-392 RENIALSQKEQQE
+392 RENEAAEQIEQQN

-412 TIRITPEE
+412 AIRITPEE
-420 VILDQRKIWEGKEE
+420 VVLDHQKLWEGNQNANEKLE
-434 LGEQEGQEHH
+434 EQEGAGHH
-444 SLLTSLYKQMIGDY
+444 SLLTSLYRQMIGNY

-476 ILLNAEKE
+476 ILLNAEKG
-484 ETDEERAII
+484 ETDKERAII
-493 FFNHSSSIDSDRNYK
+493 FFNHSSSIASDRNYK
-508 ESIKDKD
+508 ESINDKD

-530 IVTGEIAIRNHFQ
+530 IVTGEIAIRNHFH

-550 LPDKDEK
+550 LPDKDER

-587 FEAELKICRIQPSL
+587 FEADLKIEKMRN
-601 IAYQEVKGVKE
+601 YK
-612 VKELR
+612 
-617 RMSCSL
+617 
-623 IRRKNKILK
+623 

>member
-14 GETSEDNYLSVK
+14 GETSEENYLSVK
-26 SGRSGI
+26 AGRSGI
-32 RAYEPGTCNIPEG
+32 HAYEPGTCNIPEG
-45 FNASLLFEDFETL
+45 FYASLLFEDFETL

-66 IANALKNI
+66 IANAR
-74 ANGQKAIGNAQKN
+74 
-87 IANEQKN
+87 
-94 IGNAQLEL
+94 LEL

-119 GNISL
+119 ENISL
-124 ADSAQRIASQ
+124 ADSAQRIATQ

-154 LILGNRLIDSGLYDT
+154 LILGNRLIDSGLYDS

-221 PLQGNSW
+221 PIQGNSW

-251 LYLSLQRTLESFT
+251 LYLSIQRTLESFT
-264 KEISSACKQI
+264 KEISSTCKQI
-274 DLKEHLAFINAH
+274 DMKAHLAFINAH

-300 IGRAGLSELPANAY
+300 IGRAGLSDLPTNAY

-379 GCNATIWATKCPE
+379 GCNATIWAAKKPE
-392 RENIALSQKEQQE
+392 RENIALSQIEQQN

-420 VILDQRKIWEGKEE
+420 VVLDHQKLWEGNQNANEK

-444 SLLTSLYKQMIGDY
+444 SLLTTLYKQMIGNY

-476 ILLNAEKE
+476 ILLNAEKG
-484 ETDEERAII
+484 ETDKERAII
-493 FFNHSSSIDSDRNYK
+493 FFNHSSSIASDRNYK
-508 ESIKDKD
+508 ESINDKD

-530 IVTGEIAIRNHFQ
+530 IVTGEIAIRNHFH

-550 LPDKDEK
+550 LPDKDER

-587 FEAELKICRIQPSL
+587 FEADLKIKKMRN
-601 IAYQEVKGVKE
+601 YK
-612 VKELR
+612 
-617 RMSCSL
+617 
-623 IRRKNKILK
+623 

>member
-66 IANALKNI
+66 I
-74 ANGQKAIGNAQKN
+74 GNV
-87 IANEQKN
+87 
-94 IGNAQLEL
+94 QLEL

-119 GNISL
+119 ENISL

-154 LILGNRLIDSGLYDT
+154 LILGNRLIDSGLYDA

-221 PLQGNSW
+221 PIQENSW

-264 KEISSACKQI
+264 KEISSTCKQI

-300 IGRAGLSELPANAY
+300 IGRAGLSDLPANAY

-379 GCNATIWATKCPE
+379 GCNATIWAAQKPE
-392 RENIALSQKEQQE
+392 RENIALSQIEQQN

-434 LGEQEGQEHH
+434 LGEQEGLEHH

-476 ILLNAEKE
+476 ILLNAEKG
-484 ETDEERAII
+484 ETDKEKAII
-493 FFNHSSSIDSDRNYK
+493 FFNHSSSIASDRNYK

-530 IVTGEIAIRNHFQ
+530 IVTGEIAIRNHFH

-550 LPDKDEK
+550 LPDKDKK
-557 MMEEILQASCRDAQ
+557 MMEEILQASCRDVQ

-587 FEAELKICRIQPSL
+587 FEADLKIKKMRN
-601 IAYQEVKGVKE
+601 YK
-612 VKELR
+612 
-617 RMSCSL
+617 
-623 IRRKNKILK
+623 

>member
-1 MAYIIADNIISPL
+1 MAL
-14 GETSEDNYLSVK
+14 
-26 SGRSGI
+26 R
-32 RAYEPGTCNIPEG
+32 
-45 FNASLLFEDFETL
+45 
-58 ALKSAQKA
+58 SAQKA
-66 IANALKNI
+66 IANAR
-74 ANGQKAIGNAQKN
+74 
-87 IANEQKN
+87 
-94 IGNAQLEL
+94 LEL
-102 KGKRTA
+102 KGKHTA

-119 GNISL
+119 ENISL

-134 LGIDSKPIVVCNA
+134 LGIDAKPIVVCNA

-154 LILGNRLIDSGLYDT
+154 LILGNRLIDSDLYDA

-194 EPCRPFDMERMG
+194 EPCHPFDMERMG

-221 PLQGNSW
+221 PIQGNSW

-264 KEISSACKQI
+264 KEISSTCKQI
-274 DLKEHLAFINAH
+274 DLKAHLAFINAH

-300 IGRAGLSELPANAY
+300 IGRAGLSDLPANAY

-330 IISMKAIDD
+330 IISMKAI

-379 GCNATIWATKCPE
+379 GCNATIWAAKKTE
-392 RENIALSQKEQQE
+392 RENIALSQIEQQN
-405 REFTTTH
+405 REFTPSH

-420 VILDQRKIWEGKEE
+420 VILDQRKLWERKEE
-434 LGEQEGQEHH
+434 LGEQEGKEHH
-444 SLLTSLYKQMIGDY
+444 SLLTSLYKQMIGNY

-476 ILLNAEKE
+476 ILLHAEKG

-493 FFNHSSSIDSDRNYK
+493 FFNHSSSIASDRNYK
-508 ESIKDKD
+508 ESINDKN

-530 IVTGEIAIRNHFQ
+530 IVTGEIAIRNHFH

-550 LPDKDEK
+550 LPDKDERL
-557 MMEEILQASCRDAQ
+557 MEEILQASCRDAQ

-587 FEAELKICRIQPSL
+587 FEADLKIKKMRN
-601 IAYQEVKGVKE
+601 YK
-612 VKELR
+612 
-617 RMSCSL
+617 
-623 IRRKNKILK
+623 

>member
-14 GETSEDNYLSVK
+14 GETSEENYLSVK
-26 SGRSGI
+26 AGRSGI

-45 FNASLLFEDFETL
+45 FYASLLFEDFETL
-58 ALKSAQKA
+58 ALRSAQKA
-66 IANALKNI
+66 IANA
-74 ANGQKAIGNAQKN
+74 QKTM
-87 IANEQKN
+87 
-94 IGNAQLEL
+94 GNAQLEL

-119 GNISL
+119 ENISL

-154 LILGNRLIDSGLYDT
+154 LILGNRLIDSDLYDA

-221 PLQGNSW
+221 PIQGNSW

-264 KEISSACKQI
+264 KEISSTCKQI
-274 DLKEHLAFINAH
+274 DMKEHLAFINAH

-300 IGRAGLSELPANAY
+300 IGRAGLSDLPANTY

-354 GKMNICAENRPTD
+354 GKMNICAENRQTD

-379 GCNATIWATKCPE
+379 GCNATIWAAKYPE
-392 RENIALSQKEQQE
+392 RENIALSQIEQQN
-405 REFTTTH
+405 REFTTSH

-420 VILDQRKIWEGKEE
+420 VILDQRKLWERKEE
-434 LGEQEGQEHH
+434 LGEQEGKEHH
-444 SLLTSLYKQMIGDY
+444 SLLTSLYKQMIGNY

-476 ILLNAEKE
+476 ILLNAEKG
-484 ETDEERAII
+484 ETDKERAII
-493 FFNHSSSIDSDRNYK
+493 FFNHSSSIASDRNYK
-508 ESIKDKD
+508 ESINDKN

-530 IVTGEIAIRNHFQ
+530 IVTGEIAIRNHFH

-550 LPDKDEK
+550 LPNKDER

-587 FEAELKICRIQPSL
+587 FEADLKIKKMRN
-601 IAYQEVKGVKE
+601 YK
-612 VKELR
+612 
-617 RMSCSL
+617 
-623 IRRKNKILK
+623 

>member
-14 GETSEDNYLSVK
+14 GETSEENYLSVK
-26 SGRSGI
+26 AGRSGI

-45 FNASLLFEDFETL
+45 FYASLLFEDFETL
-58 ALKSAQKA
+58 ALRSAQKA
-66 IANALKNI
+66 IA
-74 ANGQKAIGNAQKN
+74 
-87 IANEQKN
+87 
-94 IGNAQLEL
+94 NAQLEL

-119 GNISL
+119 ENISL

-134 LGIDSKPIVVCNA
+134 LGIDAKPIVVCNA

-154 LILGNRLIDSGLYDT
+154 LILGNRLIDSGLYDA

-221 PLQGNSW
+221 PIQGNSW

-264 KEISSACKQI
+264 KEISSTCKQI

-300 IGRAGLSELPANAY
+300 IGRARLSDLPANAY

-339 DTILGTRGFSELGVS
+339 DTILGTRGFAELGVS

-379 GCNATIWATKCPE
+379 GCNATIWAAKSPE
-392 RENIALSQKEQQE
+392 RENIALSQIEQQN

-420 VILDQRKIWEGKEE
+420 VILDQRKLWEGKKE
-434 LGEQEGQEHH
+434 LGEQEGKEHH
-444 SLLTSLYKQMIGDY
+444 SLLTTLYKQMIGNY

-476 ILLNAEKE
+476 ILLNAEKG
-484 ETDEERAII
+484 ETDKERAII
-493 FFNHSSSIDSDRNYK
+493 FFNHSSSIASDRNYK
-508 ESIKDKD
+508 ESINDKD

-530 IVTGEIAIRNHFQ
+530 IVTGEIAIRNHFH

-550 LPDKDEK
+550 LPDKDER
-557 MMEEILQASCRDAQ
+557 MMEEILQASCRDDQ

-587 FEAELKICRIQPSL
+587 FEADLKIKKMRN
-601 IAYQEVKGVKE
+601 YK
-612 VKELR
+612 
-617 RMSCSL
+617 
-623 IRRKNKILK
+623 

>member
-45 FNASLLFEDFETL
+45 FYASLLFEDFETL

-66 IANALKNI
+66 IG
-74 ANGQKAIGNAQKN
+74 NG
-87 IANEQKN
+87 
-94 IGNAQLEL
+94 QLEL

-119 GNISL
+119 ENISL
-124 ADSAQRIASQ
+124 ADSAQRIATQ
-134 LGIDSKPIVVCNA
+134 LGIDTKPIVVCNA

-154 LILGNRLIDSGLYDT
+154 LILGNSLIDSGLYDA

-221 PLQGNSW
+221 PIQGNSW

-300 IGRAGLSELPANAY
+300 IGRAGLSDLPANAY

-379 GCNATIWATKCPE
+379 GCNATIWAAKSPKSE
-392 RENIALSQKEQQE
+392 MIALSQKEQQE
-405 REFTTTH
+405 CEFTTTH

-420 VILDQRKIWEGKEE
+420 VILDQRKLWEGKKE

-444 SLLTSLYKQMIGDY
+444 SLLTSLYKQMIGNY

-476 ILLNAEKE
+476 ILLNAEKGD
-484 ETDEERAII
+484 TDKERAII
-493 FFNHSSSIDSDRNYK
+493 FFNHSSSIASDRNYK
-508 ESIKDKD
+508 ESINDKD

-530 IVTGEIAIRNHFQ
+530 IVTGEIAIRNHFH

-550 LPDKDEK
+550 LPDKDER

-587 FEAELKICRIQPSL
+587 FEADLKIKKMRN
-601 IAYQEVKGVKE
+601 YK
-612 VKELR
+612 
-617 RMSCSL
+617 
-623 IRRKNKILK
+623 